1 MATMAGE
8 GADRTTAAGDRAQA
22 GVSHPATRV
31 ILWVDLV
38 LLLLAGAQL
47 NLNPSRTG
55 ELFAWL
61 IPVTLTAAFL
71 GVGYW
76 VAAPSLIMA
85 VRNPRWAEVRIV
97 LIAALTLT
105 TTELIVTVQD
115 FEPFLLSDAPALA
128 MVAAWIWVIGYFVLP
143 PVNAIAII
151 VNRSTEPRLSSAMPL
166 RPWALA
172 VLAVYAV
179 TLTVFGLGM
188 LFFSGTLD
196 SIWPWPVSKLTAGAI
211 SGWLL
216 LLAMVSWWGLR
227 ERAWAAFRI
236 VVPFFV
242 LWSLFQLVNVARFN
256 DDLVDGAGPV
266 MYVIALAVTMVVF
279 LVIGVVH
286 ERAARASAP
295 QPEPTPAAAA

>member
-1 MATMAGE
+1 M
-8 GADRTTAAGDRAQA
+8 
-22 GVSHPATRV
+22 SHPATRV

-38 LLLLAGAQL
+38 LLLAAGAQL

-71 GVGYW
+71 GIGYW

-115 FEPFLLSDAPALA
+115 FDPFLLSDAPGLA
-128 MVAAWIWVIGYFVLP
+128 MLAAWIWVIGYFVLP
-143 PVNAIAII
+143 PVNAIAILL
-151 VNRSTEPRLSSAMPL
+151 NRRTAPRLSSAMPL
-166 RPWALA
+166 QPWALA
-172 VLAVYAV
+172 VLVVYAV

-188 LFFSGTLD
+188 LFFSGTFD

-216 LLAMVSWWGLR
+216 LLAMACWWGLR

-236 VVPFFV
+236 FVPFAV
-242 LWSLFQLVNVARFN
+242 LWFLFQLVNVARFN
-256 DDLVDGAGPV
+256 DDLVDGPRPV
-266 MYVIALAVTMVVF
+266 VYVVALAVSMVVF
-279 LVIGVVH
+279 LAIGLIH

-295 QPEPTPAAAA
+295 QPTPAPA